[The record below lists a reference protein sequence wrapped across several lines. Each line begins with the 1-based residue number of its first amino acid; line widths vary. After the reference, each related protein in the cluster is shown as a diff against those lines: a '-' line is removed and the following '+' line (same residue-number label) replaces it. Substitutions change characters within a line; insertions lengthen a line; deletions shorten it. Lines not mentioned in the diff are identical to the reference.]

1 MRFYRLK
8 DGRKCGVGGTG
19 RWYLEGGY
27 GLVTGDEEW
36 KERVRGLIVKREV
49 KGRLMIWTRLLLRGQ
64 FKPFDLEY
72 TMSPKNG

>member
-1 MRFYRLK
+1 M
-8 DGRKCGVGGTG
+8 
-19 RWYLEGGY
+19 
-27 GLVTGDEEW
+27 TGDEEW